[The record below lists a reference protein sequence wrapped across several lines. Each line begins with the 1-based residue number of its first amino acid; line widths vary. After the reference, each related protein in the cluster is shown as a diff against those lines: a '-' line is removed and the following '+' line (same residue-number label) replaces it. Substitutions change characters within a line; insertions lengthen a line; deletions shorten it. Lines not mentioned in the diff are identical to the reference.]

1 MSQFLRIG
9 LLSTVLFRKNENS
22 YFNSFNAVLEYQIV
36 INYKT
41 LPFPHLNQ
49 SLTSNP
55 LPLTRLTKNSKILVL
70 SKN

>member
-41 LPFPHLNQ
+41 LPFTHLNQ